1 MDKLGNIALIALSM
15 AYMIVVGADLFGQ
28 AVLTTMTFSE
38 PPRSLFVFHGPVPY
52 DSAPFWRS
60 TTTIVAVL
68 GLLALVTNW
77 TKPRRLWVGVFVAA
91 YMILNAVSFA
101 YVFPEFQA
109 IQSIPY
115 SDTVDPELV
124 VRARTQ
130 QLWGGVRWVVALAIG
145 ILPLIGLSK
154 PR

>member
-1 MDKLGNIALIALSM
+1 
-15 AYMIVVGADLFGQ
+15 
-28 AVLTTMTFSE
+28 
-38 PPRSLFVFHGPVPY
+38 
-52 DSAPFWRS
+52 
-60 TTTIVAVL
+60 VAVL